1 MYLFIYFF
9 AAYTDNELDVPYLME
24 EADAKA
30 EAEAQVAELADELGR
45 TKELCQEIEQE
56 AMARQVDL
64 ENQLGDIKK
73 ERDELLARMEK
84 VENEYSTIRRTQT
97 SKEQEAKKRQ
107 SYLEEKIKE
116 LEIEKLKLTSGSSS
130 MVST

>member
-1 MYLFIYFF
+1 M
-9 AAYTDNELDVPYLME
+9 
-24 EADAKA
+24 
-30 EAEAQVAELADELGR
+30 
-45 TKELCQEIEQE
+45 
-56 AMARQVDL
+56 
-64 ENQLGDIKK
+64 GDIKK

-130 MVST
+130 MVSTFNNKFAIFFFIILF